1 MISHCHCACSGV
13 HGFQPLCK
21 QQCTGRVRAS
31 TLPAYPS
38 HDSDGALYAKP
49 SVQCML
55 YGTCAL
61 MYVCSQAEVLSRN
74 SGMRADAAI
83 DAVCPAGLVLTVG
96 VPNHPTVPLRHPTV
110 PLHLLP
116 STPFGPSVPR
126 CPSLSMSTPAL
137 CEQLASRV
145 ALRHGRYSC
154 TSPSPISI
162 ATTAHAMLNECRR
175 AARAGRRMAM
185 AAPAQ
190 RRPATRAQRSTLKAA
205 AASTHRN
212 NRDND

>member
-1 MISHCHCACSGV
+1 MMQPCPFGDQLFTAIVPVCSGV

-74 SGMRADAAI
+74 SGMRADATI

-96 VPNHPTVPLRHPTV
+96 VPNHPTVPLRHPTG

-137 CEQLASRV
+137 CF
-145 ALRHGRYSC
+145 
-154 TSPSPISI
+154 
-162 ATTAHAMLNECRR
+162 
-175 AARAGRRMAM
+175 
-185 AAPAQ
+185 
-190 RRPATRAQRSTLKAA
+190 
-205 AASTHRN
+205 
-212 NRDND
+212 